1 MKRRNYCY
9 ILFLLILLIFLPI
22 KNQKTYLKD
31 IKWLE
36 GNQLENIIPWYA
48 VDEHNPELFID
59 FQKTS

>member
-36 GNQLENIIPWYA
+36 GNQLEPAFPNCVTIITRKTA
-48 VDEHNPELFID
+48 ITID
-59 FQKTS
+59 I